1 MEGIQNNLEITRFAV
16 EKILDTFL
24 GQVLILL
31 LIIFRILLLG
41 QFPVESGVYFKYT
54 SNILQVYFQNIFEV
68 YLKYA

>member
-1 MEGIQNNLEITRFAV
+1 MEGIQNNLEITQFAV

-24 GQVLILL
+24 GQVLILI

-41 QFPVESGVYFKYT
+41 QFPAESGVYFKYT